1 MIKLD
6 YIIPKDRFAPAREH
20 WKIDSDINVRIV
32 RYDGY
37 AVFSIKNTTGDI
49 ADQIYERIKS
59 TEYFSDLKLGGIS
72 NYTIDVPLEK
82 VEAFLQYIEKIDR
95 SKLKEGKRY

>member
-6 YIIPKDRFAPAREH
+6 YIIHADKFAPAREH
-20 WKIDSDINVRIV
+20 WKIDDIKVRIT

-37 AVFSIKNTTGDI
+37 AVLSIKSTTGDI
-49 ADQIYERIKS
+49 ADQVYYKIQPL
-59 TEYFSDLKLGGIS
+59 EYFSDLKLGGIS

-82 VEAFLQYIEKIDR
+82 SEKFLQYIEKIDTTQ
-95 SKLKEGKRY
+95 LNEGKRY